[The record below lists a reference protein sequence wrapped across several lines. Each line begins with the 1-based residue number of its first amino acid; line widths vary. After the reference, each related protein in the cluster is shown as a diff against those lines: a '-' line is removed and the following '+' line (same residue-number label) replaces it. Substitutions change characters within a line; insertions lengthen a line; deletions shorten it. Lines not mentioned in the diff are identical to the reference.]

1 MRTFAV
7 VRVHNG
13 AAELLPDLDSEE
25 DTVTIETDRFST
37 YALVYKDSYGNEK
50 DNEPKTGDTAPV
62 EICATLAMVAG
73 LSYLSLLFKDR
84 KRGMTEEKKKEL
96 TAAIVA
102 WGRKGG
108 KLRKIAALAA
118 IFLILLY
125 YHSIGKHTDVDWEQT
140 YGE

>member
-1 MRTFAV
+1 M
-7 VRVHNG
+7 H
-13 AAELLPDLDSEE
+13 
-25 DTVTIETDRFST
+25 
-37 YALVYKDSYGNEK
+37 KDSVNTGGGDNDNKGDSGNNGNVSSNNADYGNEK
-50 DNEPKTGDTAPV
+50 DNEPKTGDAAPV
-62 EICATLAMVAG
+62 EICTTLAMAAG

-108 KLRKIAALAA
+108 KLRKLAALAA

-125 YHSIGKHTDVDWEQT
+125 YHSIGKRTDVDWEQI